1 MNSPTTSHDAETRG
15 LTRLLTP
22 EGMALLDSLG
32 PYDPASSLSLSES
45 LRAQGH
51 DPELVS
57 AALTQSRLRAKARA
71 KFGDFARHMVFTRD
85 GVEQATRWSVA
96 ALHAQRFAQAGIEHV
111 VDLGC
116 GVGADSLALAAL
128 ERTVT
133 AVERDPVTAAAATLN
148 LTGWPGARVVCADA
162 ESLDLTAL
170 ENGPADGVWL
180 DPARRVT
187 GAGGTR
193 RVFDPEAFSPPLSF
207 VTGLARRGLAVGAKI
222 GPGIPHEHVPE
233 GAEAQWISDRGDVV
247 EAVLWFNAV
256 RRPDVAR
263 AALVLG
269 HDAAGPGSAST
280 SPGVGPADPGN
291 PVPARTPESTPGSA
305 APSAAA
311 EQRGT
316 AVPGARAERT
326 EGDRAAS
333 SGVQAAELTSDSWQS
348 PPPEGE
354 LLGPV
359 GRYLYEPDGAVIR
372 AGLVTDL
379 AQLLRAHLVHPSIA
393 YLSSDTLVRTPLA
406 RAYEV
411 REVLPHT
418 VKVLRRWVKEQDVGT
433 LEIKKRGTDVTPEQL
448 RRQLAPKGTRRATLV
463 MTRLAQAG
471 AERRVVLA
479 VNPLH

>member
-1 MNSPTTSHDAETRG
+1 MNTPTDPHDAEARG
-15 LTRLLTP
+15 LARLLTP
-22 EGMALLDSLG
+22 EGLALLDSLG
-32 PYDPASSLSLSES
+32 PYDPEATLSLSVA

-57 AALTQSRLRAKARA
+57 AALTQSRLRAKAQA

-96 ALHAQRFAQAGIEHV
+96 ALHAQRFVQAGIEHV

-148 LTGWPGARVVCADA
+148 LTGWPGARVLCADA
-162 ESLDLTAL
+162 QDLDLSTL
-170 ENGPADGVWL
+170 ENGPAEGVWL

-187 GAGGTR
+187 GGGRTR
-193 RVFDPEAFSPPLSF
+193 RVFDPESFSPPLSF
-207 VTGLARRGLAVGAKI
+207 VTELARRGLAVGAKI
-222 GPGIPHEHVPE
+222 GPGIPHEHVPRE
-233 GAEAQWISDRGDVV
+233 AEAQWISDRGDVV

-256 RRPDVAR
+256 RRPDVVR

-269 HDAAGPGSAST
+269 HDAVQP
-280 SPGVGPADPGN
+280 GPAPSDGAGQGRPG
-291 PVPARTPESTPGSA
+291 T
-305 APSAAA
+305 AAA
-311 EQRGT
+311 
-316 AVPGARAERT
+316 
-326 EGDRAAS
+326 RAAS
-333 SGVQAAELTSDSWQS
+333 PAAELTSASWQS
-348 PPPEGE
+348 PPAEGE
-354 LLGPV
+354 LLGAV
-359 GRYLYEPDGAVIR
+359 GRYLMEPDGAVIR

-379 AQLLRAHLVHPSIA
+379 AQQLGAHLVHPAIA
-393 YLSSDTLVRTPLA
+393 YLSSDTLVESPLA

-418 VKVLRRWVKEQDVGT
+418 VKVLRRWVREQDVGT

-448 RRQLAPKGTRRATLV
+448 RRQLAPRGTRRATLV
-463 MTRLAQAG
+463 MTRVMDSG
-471 AERRVVLA
+471 RERRVVL
-479 VNPLH
+479 VVEPLD